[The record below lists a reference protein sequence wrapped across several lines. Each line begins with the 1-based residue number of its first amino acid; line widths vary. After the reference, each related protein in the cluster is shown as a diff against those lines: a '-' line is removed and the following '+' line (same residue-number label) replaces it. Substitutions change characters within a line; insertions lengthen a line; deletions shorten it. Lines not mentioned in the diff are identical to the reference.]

1 MIPDRFQDASEGGP
15 FDAIQRDRS
24 DGRAYPNVFGVRER
38 ELERIGVVPA
48 LRGLPRHVLRMAQAE
63 GERRSG
69 MVPGPLACALAVL
82 ADHGWCDCREGDCGA
97 AAISVLGAP
106 QPSRGA

>member
-15 FDAIQRDRS
+15 FDAIQRDWS
-24 DGRAYPNVFGVRER
+24 DGRADPDVCGIRER

-48 LRGLPRHVLRMAQAE
+48 LRGLPRHVLRLAQAE

-69 MVPGPLACALAVL
+69 MVPRPLACALAVL
-82 ADHGWCDCREGDCGA
+82 ADHGWSDCREGDRGA
-97 AAISVLGAP
+97 AAISVPGAA
-106 QPSRGA
+106 QASR